1 MKKNNLGGG
10 KAMHEGLEVSVSTIR
25 ERLFLERLRLVHPDR
40 AEAFP
45 KMKVKERTKFV
56 EDNWSKLFPGP
67 DPALL
72 RVVNGPVQKLVM
84 KGMDAEADEVVRS
97 HLEPQIKAKMH
108 NTTELYIIMLRYA
121 YNVKDHNAE
130 EQSRLLLNYYLLLVE
145 GVYTAQVNL
154 LAYLLTNSGAAYHS
168 SKSVSEHG
176 QQNGSLGTIE
186 EDSLWNKLRFLEE
199 NGFGFM
205 VEACDRQLRNSVA
218 HLDFIV
224 FTNGCVG
231 YGANQKNSRIMKYEE
246 LVHKVEA
253 LKSIS
258 DAMDRST
265 IESVQAWREQ
275 AKRPRAKP
283 VSKKTVEKDPEEILR
298 RAEVKPV
305 KVRKESAEGD
315 VRL

>member
-1 MKKNNLGGG
+1 M
-10 KAMHEGLEVSVSTIR
+10 AMHEGLEVSVSTIR
-25 ERLFLERLRLVHPDR
+25 ERLFLERLRLVHPEK
-40 AEAFP
+40 AEALP
-45 KMKVKERTKFV
+45 RMKVKERAKFV
-56 EDNWSKLFPGP
+56 DDNWSKLFPGP

-72 RVVNGPVQKLVM
+72 RVVNGPVQKLV
-84 KGMDAEADEVVRS
+84 KKAMDAEADEVVRS

-121 YNVKDHNAE
+121 FNVKDHTAE

-154 LAYLLTNSGAAYHS
+154 VAYLLSNAGAPYHS
-168 SKSVSEHG
+168 SKAVSEHG
-176 QQNGSLGTIE
+176 HQNGSLGVIE

-199 NGFGFM
+199 NGFGFL

-253 LKSIS
+253 LKSIA
-258 DAMDRST
+258 DAMDQVT
-265 IESVQAWREQ
+265 NESMQTWREESI
-275 AKRPRAKP
+275 RPKAKP
-283 VSKKTVEKDPEEILR
+283 ASKKNLEKDPGEILR
-298 RAEVKPV
+298 RAEAKPA
-305 KVRKESAEGD
+305 KARKDAAEGEA
-315 VRL
+315 RL

>member
-1 MKKNNLGGG
+1 MHIPWAGM
-10 KAMHEGLEVSVSTIR
+10 AMQEGLEVSVSTIR
-25 ERLFLERLRLVHPDR
+25 ERLFMERLRLVQPEK
-40 AEAFP
+40 AEALP
-45 KMKVKERTKFV
+45 KMKAKDRARYI
-56 EDNWSKLFPGP
+56 EDNWKKLFPGP

-72 RVVNGPVQKLVM
+72 RVVKGPVQKLVM
-84 KGMDAEADEVVRS
+84 KGMDGEADEVVHS

-121 YNVKDHNAE
+121 FNVKDHTPE

-154 LAYLLTNSGAAYHS
+154 VAYLLTKAGATYRS
-168 SKSVSEHG
+168 SKAMSEHG
-176 QQNGSLGTIE
+176 HQGGSLGMIE

-199 NGFGFM
+199 NGFGFI

-231 YGANQKNSRIMKYEE
+231 YGANQRNSRIMKYEE

-258 DAMDRST
+258 DAMDLAAT
-265 IESVQAWREQ
+265 ESVQAWREE
-275 AKRPRAKP
+275 AKRPKPKPAAK
-283 VSKKTVEKDPEEILR
+283 KAKEKDPVEILR
-298 RAEVKPV
+298 QAETRPTKS
-305 KVRKESAEGD
+305 RKAQGD
-315 VRL
+315 GEVRL